1 MKQILLLLVLTACLA
16 FKSSYAQ
23 NNHNNM
29 EKKKNFSVE
38 IIRYNIATDQQKNFE
53 QAYTNAAKYLK
64 ASPYCLGYKVIHG
77 KEEPAHYIV
86 IIHWTSMEEH
96 LNGFRKS
103 ADFMPFLNLVKP
115 FYNNIE
121 EMKHY
126 DSTSIEWEK
135 E

>member
-1 MKQILLLLVLTACLA
+1 MFGSLPCNVLLKTDLADTWKFLSGFKFLPLLIQRLIL
-16 FKSSYAQ
+16 
-23 NNHNNM
+23 H
-29 EKKKNFSVE
+29 
-38 IIRYNIATDQQKNFE
+38 II
-53 QAYTNAAKYLK
+53 NA
-64 ASPYCLGYKVIHG
+64 VFFQM
-77 KEEPAHYIV
+77 

-126 DSTSIEWEK
+126 EVTPIEWNK

>member
-1 MKQILLLLVLTACLA
+1 MKQILLLLLLGLA
-16 FKSSYAQ
+16 FESSYAQ
-23 NNHNNM
+23 NNRNNM

-38 IIRYNIATDQQKNFE
+38 IIRDNIAADQQKNFE

-96 LNGFRKS
+96 LSGFRKS
-103 ADFMPFLNLVKP
+103 ADFMPFLNLVNP

-126 DSTSIEWEK
+126 DTTTIEWEK

>member
-1 MKQILLLLVLTACLA
+1 MKQILVLLLLGLA

-64 ASPYCLGYKVIHG
+64 ASP
-77 KEEPAHYIV
+77 
-86 IIHWTSMEEH
+86 
-96 LNGFRKS
+96 
-103 ADFMPFLNLVKP
+103 
-115 FYNNIE
+115 
-121 EMKHY
+121 
-126 DSTSIEWEK
+126 
-135 E
+135 